1 MDITFLGNSSFRV
14 KGKLASLVTGT
25 NSLELTK
32 IDTEDKKVING
43 PGEYEINGVSVIG
56 IKSGK
61 TTIYVIEI
69 DGVRI
74 LHLGDLN
81 HELEDKE
88 TKEIGNIDIL
98 FTPALEE
105 LRKQISASIV
115 IPIYEKVEDAEE
127 FLKKSGL
134 RTEKLPKLSIKEG
147 AINSEEEYAIILEK
161 K

>member
-1 MDITFLGNSSFRV
+1 MEITFLGNSSFRV

-32 IDTEDKKVING
+32 IDSEDKKVING
-43 PGEYEINGVSVIG
+43 PGEYEISGVSMIG
-56 IKSGK
+56 IRSGK
-61 TTIYVIEI
+61 NTIYVIEM
-69 DGVRI
+69 DGIRI

-88 TKEIGNIDIL
+88 VKEIGNIDIL

-115 IPIYEKVEDAEE
+115 IPIYEKIEEAEE